1 MKKKII
7 MLLMVMIGFLLVF
20 SKPISHYVIGL
31 RSNDYQ
37 VSKVSQSTIA
47 KMKQQKPLMTFQVF
61 NLFP

>member
-7 MLLMVMIGFLLVF
+7 MLLMITVGFLLVF

-37 VSKVSQSTIA
+37 VSRVSKATIA
-47 KMKQQKPLMTFQVF
+47 QHETAEATYDF
-61 NLFP
+61 